1 MNFSW
6 DVGVWKNS
14 YFSQSID
21 WLWEGEDLQQQAPL
35 ETLGTSL
42 PCLWMQLLW
51 IGLCIFSVKE
61 ICPFF
66 FFLKPVQTCSTWC
79 LSDMLQ
85 SLYSYKELECLRC
98 FSVAPTRN
106 PDWHSHQCS
115 ETSETTNNPSGHS
128 PKSYKIVSI
137 VHFSFSLLKKRWE
150 LGIFSWFAH
159 MVVERGGS
167 YGR

>member
-66 FFLKPVQTCSTWC
+66 FSW
-79 LSDMLQ
+79 
-85 SLYSYKELECLRC
+85 SLYRLALPGVCLTCYNLYIAIKSWNACDVSQWPLQGIQIGIPISALKQGRQL
-98 FSVAPTRN
+98 T
-106 PDWHSHQCS
+106 
-115 ETSETTNNPSGHS
+115 SGHS

-150 LGIFSWFAH
+150 LGIFSWSAH

>member
-35 ETLGTSL
+35 ETLGTSS

-61 ICPFF
+61 VCPFF
-66 FFLKPVQTCSTWC
+66 FSL
-79 LSDMLQ
+79 
-85 SLYSYKELECLRC
+85 SLYRLALPGVCLTCYNLYIAIKSWNVCDVSQWPLQGIQIAIPISALKQGTQLTILQATLRKATKKSPLSIFLFPSWRRDGSWE
-98 FSVAPTRN
+98 FS
-106 PDWHSHQCS
+106 PDSH
-115 ETSETTNNPSGHS
+115 T
-128 PKSYKIVSI
+128 
-137 VHFSFSLLKKRWE
+137 W
-150 LGIFSWFAH
+150 W
-159 MVVERGGS
+159 
-167 YGR
+167 